1 MVCGMFPAGHQRAP
15 LPPSREEASASTS
28 SSSASSP
35 RPAGQARAQRGS
47 GSRDPF
53 LDNVKFLTIV
63 LVVCGHAWGPL
74 REHSR
79 AAEALYMTVFTFHMP
94 AFIIVS
100 GYLSRS
106 FEGRPRQLKR
116 LLTGIVFP
124 YLLFE
129 VLFTLFMRATLDPE
143 REFSVTR
150 PSYALWF
157 LCALFIWRLTSPV
170 WKLVRWPLPISLG
183 IAALASTSPA
193 IGGDFNLQ
201 RVLQFLP
208 FFVLGMQMRPEHFQ
222 MFRGRL
228 WRALAVPIVLGSM
241 VVAYWASPRMNVAWF
256 YHKNAAQ
263 DLGTPWWVGV
273 VMTFALFGCALVL
286 TACLFIWT
294 PRRNTWFTPLGAGTM
309 YAYLLHIYVLHLALH
324 YEWYDLAWVDT
335 PGGRVVVTVIAAVV
349 GVVLCT
355 TPVRTVFR
363 PLIEPKAEWL
373 FRQDATALARERE
386 RGGERQRSGTRERTR
401 TGVG

>member
-1 MVCGMFPAGHQRAP
+1 MVCEMFPAGHQRAP
-15 LPPSREEASASTS
+15 LPPSREEAGTATTS
-28 SSSASSP
+28 PSP
-35 RPAGQARAQRGS
+35 RPEGRAGTERRS
-47 GSRDPF
+47 GGRDPL

-124 YLLFE
+124 YLIFE
-129 VLFTLFMRATLDPE
+129 VIFTLFMRLTLQPD
-143 REFSVTR
+143 REFTLTN

-170 WKLVRWPLPISLG
+170 WKMVRWPLPISLA
-183 IAALASTSPA
+183 IAAAASTCPG

-208 FFVLGMQMRPEHFQ
+208 FFVLGMQLKPEHFA
-222 MFRGRL
+222 MFRGWRWRL
-228 WRALAVPIVLGSM
+228 LAVPVVLGSV

-263 DLGTPWWVGV
+263 DMGVPGWVGV
-273 VMTFALFGCALVL
+273 VMTLALFGCALVL
-286 TACLFIWT
+286 TACLFAWT
-294 PRRNTWFTPLGAGTM
+294 PRRRMWFTSLGSGTM
-309 YAYLLHIYVLHLALH
+309 YAYLLHIYLLHLAFY
-324 YEWYDLAWVDT
+324 YEWYDLDWVDS
-335 PGGRVVVTVIAAVV
+335 PAGRVVVTVIAAVAAV
-349 GVVLCT
+349 ALCT

-363 PLIEPKAEWL
+363 PLVEPKGEWL
-373 FRQDATALARERE
+373 FRKDAAAQARERE
-386 RGGERQRSGTRERTR
+386 RSSAQQRAKA
-401 TGVG
+401 GVG